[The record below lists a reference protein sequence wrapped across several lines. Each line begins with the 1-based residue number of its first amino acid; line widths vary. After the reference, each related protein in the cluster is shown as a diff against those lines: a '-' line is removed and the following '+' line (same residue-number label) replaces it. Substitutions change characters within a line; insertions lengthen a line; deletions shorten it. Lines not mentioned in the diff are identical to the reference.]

1 MLLQR
6 ASDTS
11 RHSGEDAASDAGPV
25 VTSATPIPPVPFSH
39 DDPLIPELL
48 SWISC
53 AAILGGLAGAVAV
66 ASCCEAIK
74 QANGISPAPGV
85 VLPQADSS
93 SDTGDSSDEDIFAEY
108 EQDTSAGQAL
118 GKAS

>member
-11 RHSGEDAASDAGPV
+11 RHSGEDTASDADPV
-25 VTSATPIPPVPFSH
+25 VTPSAPVPPVPFSH

-74 QANGISPAPGV
+74 QANGIAPAPEV

-93 SDTGDSSDEDIFAEY
+93 SDTADSSDEDVFAEY